1 MSEPSDAAPTE
12 LALAWLRGELS
23 PAGRRAFAER
33 LAHDAALRDELHWLQ
48 ALADVQQQHYVD
60 ETSER
65 AFANLQERLGPAPEA
80 ASASTPHGWLA
91 RAARWLR
98 EHANVLQPALI
109 AIVLVQSGVIG
120 LLSTHDKT
128 QESGAPPASAYRGA
142 APSCLTVWV
151 DLRDT
156 ARMSVLRRWMLLYG
170 ATFAGGPDAS
180 GRVNIAFA
188 DAASQ
193 KAALSDALLQ
203 QIATH
208 ADMPPG
214 CTAQ

>member
-1 MSEPSDAAPTE
+1 MSEPSSEAPTE

-23 PAGRRAFAER
+23 AAERQAFVER
-33 LAHDAALRDELHWLQ
+33 LAHDAALRDELDWLQ
-48 ALADVQQQHYVD
+48 ALADAQQQHYVD

-65 AFANLQERLGPAPEA
+65 AFAALQDALGPLP
-80 ASASTPHGWLA
+80 ASKPASTSTSWLA

-109 AIVLVQSGVIG
+109 ALVLVQTGVIG
-120 LLSTHDKT
+120 LISTHDNP
-128 QESGAPPASAYRGA
+128 QDSSSAPASAFRGA

-156 ARMSVLRRWMLLYG
+156 ARMADLRRWMTLYG
-170 ATFAGGPDAS
+170 ASFAGGPDAS

-188 DAASQ
+188 DMASL
-193 KAALSDALLQ
+193 KAALNDSLLQ
-203 QIATH
+203 QIATRTD
-208 ADMPPG
+208 APPG
-214 CTAQ
+214 CAAQ